1 METVRIKNSHTILK
15 RTKVKDL
22 YLRNVKTYFVA
33 TVIKIELGLGERID
47 KQSIG
52 TEQRVQKQ
60 IHAYIDPT

>member
-47 KQSIG
+47 K
-52 TEQRVQKQ
+52 
-60 IHAYIDPT
+60 